1 MDRLIYTAMTGAKSL
16 LERQATVANNLANMT
31 TSGYRAE
38 TSAFRAVPVSGS
50 GLPTRE
56 FVLDSITGADF
67 TPGAIQETGRAL
79 DVAVQGSGWI
89 TVQAS
94 DGSEAYTR
102 AGSLRVN
109 AEGTLETHTGLPVL
123 SDSGPIS
130 IPPNTTISVGRDGT
144 VSAIPTQPPFNNV
157 SVIGRLKLVNPAES
171 DLSKGLDGL
180 FRVKGGGS
188 ADVDDKV
195 ALIDGA
201 LEGSNVNAAE
211 AMVSMISLARQFE
224 MQMKMLQNADTD
236 AQRATQLLAVN
247 S

>member
-1 MDRLIYTAMTGAKSL
+1 LIYTAMTGAKSL

-38 TSAFRAVPVSGS
+38 TSAFHAVPVIGS
-50 GLPTRE
+50 GLPTRA

-67 TPGAIQETGRAL
+67 TPGAIQETGSAL

-102 AGSLRVN
+102 GGSLRVS

-130 IPPNTTISVGRDGT
+130 VPPNTTISVGRDGT
-144 VSAIPTQPPFNNV
+144 VSAIPTQPPLNNV
-157 SVIGRLKLVNPAES
+157 SVIGRLKLVNPPES
-171 DLSKGLDGL
+171 DLTKGPDGL

-188 ADVDDKV
+188 ADVDDQV
-195 ALIDGA
+195 ALIGGA

-224 MQMKMLQNADTD
+224 MQMKMLQSADTD
-236 AQRATQLLAVN
+236 AQHATQLLSVT

>member
-195 ALIDGA
+195 ALIGGA

-224 MQMKMLQNADTD
+224 MQMKMLQSADTD
-236 AQRATQLLAVN
+236 AQRATQLLSVN

>member
-1 MDRLIYTAMTGAKSL
+1 MDRLIYTAMSGAKSL
-16 LERQATVANNLANMT
+16 LERQAVVANNLANLG

-38 TSAFRAVPVSGS
+38 TSAFRAIPESGP

-56 FVLDSITGADF
+56 FVVDSTTGVDF

-79 DVAVQGSGWI
+79 DVAVQGGGWI
-89 TVQAS
+89 AVQAS

-102 AGSLRVN
+102 CGSFRVS
-109 AEGTLETHTGLPVL
+109 AEGTLETNTGLPVL
-123 SDSGPIS
+123 SDSGPIAV
-130 IPPNTTISVGRDGT
+130 PPDTSISVGRDGT
-144 VSAIPTQPPFNNV
+144 VSVIPTQPPFNNV
-157 SVIGRLKLVNPAES
+157 SVIGRIKLINPPER
-171 DLSKGLDGL
+171 DLAKGPDGL
-180 FRVKGGGS
+180 FRLKGGET

-195 ALIDGA
+195 ALIGGA

-224 MQMKMLQNADTD
+224 MQMKMLQNAETD
-236 AQRATQLLAVN
+236 AQHATQLLSAN